1 MEESTVRRLGGS
13 RLTATVALTGAVLQV
28 VYGLLA
34 CVWTYPRITGRP
46 FEAVWGLATLGM
58 IANVLTWL
66 AIGVARPRRLAVTGG
81 VLAIAG
87 FAARF
92 VISVVIVAD
101 PRIDTGT
108 ASVAVAIPVTIVL
121 MFSGLAL
128 LGIATR
134 RARRHGRVGA
144 AAGPGGRPGRRALLL
159 LRPARA
165 LHPAWPAVGQ
175 RLAAHGTDR
184 LPAWHRRCGR
194 QRGRTVGGGLNALSR
209 HGDPVH
215 LVRRVLRRRRPGP
228 AEPADLGRFGHRGHG
243 HGVGRP
249 GGVVRLHLA
258 DHAVDRGRAGRGRAA
273 RPCPRHRP
281 GTDGPVAVPGRQR
294 ARPRFHDLRPG
305 RDQHPSSAPLACP
318 AGTSASSTGP
328 TASARPTSPYW
339 HRPRWAV
346 SPRRSCA
353 PACCPDGPDTSF
365 WPRRSCCWA
374 STPRS
379 AARCRSRSSS
389 HSSPSASRRWSHKE
403 RKPH

>member
-34 CVWTYPRITGRP
+34 CVWMYPRITGRP

-134 RARRHGRVGA
+134 RAHRLDGTAAWAPLLVLAGGLVAAPFYSFDRRVHFILLGLLWGSAWLHMALIGYQHGTVDAVAGA
-144 AAGPGGRPGRRALLL
+144 A
-159 LRPARA
+159 
-165 LHPAWPAVGQ
+165 
-175 RLAAHGTDR
+175 
-184 LPAWHRRCGR
+184 
-194 QRGRTVGGGLNALSR
+194 
-209 HGDPVH
+209 
-215 LVRRVLRRRRPGP
+215 
-228 AEPADLGRFGHRGHG
+228 EPSE
-243 HGVGRP
+243 
-249 GGVVRLHLA
+249 
-258 DHAVDRGRAGRGRAA
+258 
-273 RPCPRHRP
+273 
-281 GTDGPVAVPGRQR
+281 VA
-294 ARPRFHDLRPG
+294 
-305 RDQHPSSAPLACP
+305 
-318 AGTSASSTGP
+318 
-328 TASARPTSPYW
+328 
-339 HRPRWAV
+339 
-346 SPRRSCA
+346 
-353 PACCPDGPDTSF
+353 
-365 WPRRSCCWA
+365 
-374 STPRS
+374 
-379 AARCRSRSSS
+379 
-389 HSSPSASRRWSHKE
+389 
-403 RKPH
+403 

>member
-46 FEAVWGLATLGM
+46 FEAVWGLTTLGM

-134 RARRHGRVGA
+134 RAHRLDGTAAWAPLLVLAGGLVAAPFYSFDRRVHFILLGLLWGSA
-144 AAGPGGRPGRRALLL
+144 WLHMALI
-159 LRPARA
+159 
-165 LHPAWPAVGQ
+165 GYQ
-175 RLAAHGTDR
+175 HGTVD
-184 LPAWHRRCGR
+184 A
-194 QRGRTVGGGLNALSR
+194 VASA
-209 HGDPVH
+209 
-215 LVRRVLRRRRPGP
+215 
-228 AEPADLGRFGHRGHG
+228 AEPSE
-243 HGVGRP
+243 
-249 GGVVRLHLA
+249 
-258 DHAVDRGRAGRGRAA
+258 
-273 RPCPRHRP
+273 
-281 GTDGPVAVPGRQR
+281 VA
-294 ARPRFHDLRPG
+294 
-305 RDQHPSSAPLACP
+305 
-318 AGTSASSTGP
+318 
-328 TASARPTSPYW
+328 
-339 HRPRWAV
+339 
-346 SPRRSCA
+346 
-353 PACCPDGPDTSF
+353 
-365 WPRRSCCWA
+365 
-374 STPRS
+374 
-379 AARCRSRSSS
+379 
-389 HSSPSASRRWSHKE
+389 
-403 RKPH
+403 

>member
-108 ASVAVAIPVTIVL
+108 ASVSVAIPVTIVL

-134 RARRHGRVGA
+134 RAHRLDGTAAWAPLLVLAGGLVAAPFYSFDQRVHFILLGLLWGSA
-144 AAGPGGRPGRRALLL
+144 WLHMALI
-159 LRPARA
+159 
-165 LHPAWPAVGQ
+165 GYQ
-175 RLAAHGTDR
+175 HGTVD
-184 LPAWHRRCGR
+184 A
-194 QRGRTVGGGLNALSR
+194 VASA
-209 HGDPVH
+209 
-215 LVRRVLRRRRPGP
+215 
-228 AEPADLGRFGHRGHG
+228 AEPSE
-243 HGVGRP
+243 
-249 GGVVRLHLA
+249 
-258 DHAVDRGRAGRGRAA
+258 
-273 RPCPRHRP
+273 
-281 GTDGPVAVPGRQR
+281 VA
-294 ARPRFHDLRPG
+294 
-305 RDQHPSSAPLACP
+305 
-318 AGTSASSTGP
+318 
-328 TASARPTSPYW
+328 
-339 HRPRWAV
+339 
-346 SPRRSCA
+346 
-353 PACCPDGPDTSF
+353 
-365 WPRRSCCWA
+365 
-374 STPRS
+374 
-379 AARCRSRSSS
+379 
-389 HSSPSASRRWSHKE
+389 
-403 RKPH
+403 

>member
-134 RARRHGRVGA
+134 RAHRLDGTAAWAPLLVLAGGLA
-144 AAGPGGRPGRRALLL
+144 AAPFYSFDRRVHFILLGLLWGSAWLHMALI
-159 LRPARA
+159 
-165 LHPAWPAVGQ
+165 GYQ
-175 RLAAHGTDR
+175 HGTVD
-184 LPAWHRRCGR
+184 A
-194 QRGRTVGGGLNALSR
+194 VASA
-209 HGDPVH
+209 
-215 LVRRVLRRRRPGP
+215 
-228 AEPADLGRFGHRGHG
+228 AEPSE
-243 HGVGRP
+243 
-249 GGVVRLHLA
+249 
-258 DHAVDRGRAGRGRAA
+258 
-273 RPCPRHRP
+273 
-281 GTDGPVAVPGRQR
+281 VA
-294 ARPRFHDLRPG
+294 
-305 RDQHPSSAPLACP
+305 
-318 AGTSASSTGP
+318 
-328 TASARPTSPYW
+328 
-339 HRPRWAV
+339 
-346 SPRRSCA
+346 
-353 PACCPDGPDTSF
+353 
-365 WPRRSCCWA
+365 
-374 STPRS
+374 
-379 AARCRSRSSS
+379 
-389 HSSPSASRRWSHKE
+389 
-403 RKPH
+403 